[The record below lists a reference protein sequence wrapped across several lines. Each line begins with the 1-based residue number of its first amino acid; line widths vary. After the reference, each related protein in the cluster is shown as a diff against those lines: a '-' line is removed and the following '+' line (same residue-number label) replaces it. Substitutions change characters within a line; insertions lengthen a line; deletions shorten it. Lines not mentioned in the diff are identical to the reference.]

1 MPNEADV
8 FMESEFE
15 TSQPNC
21 HYNANNMYAIFLP
34 EVDGFEDIKAVWIF
48 NRY

>member
-8 FMESEFE
+8 FMESELE

-21 HYNANNMYAIFLP
+21 HYYVNNMDTIILP
-34 EVDGFEDIKAVWIF
+34 EVDGFEDIKTVWIF

>member
-1 MPNEADV
+1 MKLM
-8 FMESEFE
+8 FSELE

-21 HYNANNMYAIFLP
+21 HYYVNNMDAIILP
-34 EVDGFEDIKAVWIF
+34 EVDGYEDIKTVWIF